1 VVVDR
6 FVVKL
11 YSGDAYRTSD
21 VDLVDTLRPED
32 TSLILADAACS
43 TDIGGV
49 YLAKPL
55 AGGGRAKPSG

>member
-1 VVVDR
+1 MVVGR

-32 TSLILADAACS
+32 TSLILADAACN
-43 TDIGGV
+43 TDIGAYIWPSRSPEEG
-49 YLAKPL
+49 
-55 AGGGRAKPSG
+55 AKPSG

>member
-32 TSLILADAACS
+32 TSLILADAA
-43 TDIGGV
+43 
-49 YLAKPL
+49 
-55 AGGGRAKPSG
+55 

>member
-1 VVVDR
+1 VVVGR

-11 YSGDAYRTSD
+11 YSGDAYRM
-21 VDLVDTLRPED
+21 DLVDTLRPED
-32 TSLILADAACS
+32 TSLILADAACN

-55 AGGGRAKPSG
+55 AGGGGKA